1 MRQFD
6 GWCGL
11 CVLLSL
17 RHMSDIRNKGLA
29 AMIGRD
35 GQVLPRD
42 HAARLPLNNEVHAR
56 PPEALPK
63 RARLTYLVLFGELDM
78 APLAE
83 LCNRFG
89 VIAPADGANHFSAD
103 LGPFRL
109 KWERHTEFTRY
120 WFFVPAR
127 GIANLFDNTAL
138 EAVPQD
144 WLATLAGEV
153 LVANHVEMLP
163 LPKAQPDEDKL
174 SAEHFGGNPMV
185 GAEIAGGLGRAFADF
200 RIHADGF
207 GRMLVF
213 DQGMSP
219 RQRGRTVQRLLEID
233 TYRVLALLTLPVAR
247 KLMPVLSGFEKELS
261 RITTTMSGAP
271 ETDEPQLLD
280 RLTSLHADVVR
291 EHTGSQYR
299 FSAACAYAEL
309 VALRIS
315 ELREGRIEGLQT
327 FCEFTERR
335 LSPAMRTC
343 EAASA
348 RLSITSERVA
358 RATQLLSTRVG
369 ISRERQNQALLASM
383 DNRAKLQLRLQETV
397 EGLSI
402 AAITYYIVGLVGYA
416 AKGAKSMGVLPV
428 SPDLVTAL
436 AIPVVLLLVALGV
449 RRVRKSIID

>member
-1 MRQFD
+1 M
-6 GWCGL
+6 
-11 CVLLSL
+11 
-17 RHMSDIRNKGLA
+17 
-29 AMIGRD
+29 MIGRD
-35 GQVLPRD
+35 GQALPAD
-42 HAARLPLNNEVHAR
+42 HSARLPLNNEVHAR
-56 PPEALPK
+56 PPEALPR

-78 APLAE
+78 TPLAN
-83 LCNRFG
+83 LCERFG
-89 VIAPADGANHFSAD
+89 VLPPPPDTNHFSAD

-120 WFFVPAR
+120 WFFVPAK
-127 GIANLFDNTAL
+127 GVANLFGSTAL

-144 WLATLAGEV
+144 WLQTLAGEV

-163 LPKAQPDEDKL
+163 LPKTRLDEDKL
-174 SAEHFGGNPMV
+174 SREHFDGTPLV

-207 GRMLVF
+207 GRMLIF
-213 DQGMSP
+213 DNAMTP

-247 KLMPVLSGFEKELS
+247 KLMPVLGGFESELS
-261 RITTTMSGAP
+261 KITTTMSGAH
-271 ETDEPQLLD
+271 EADEPQLLD
-280 RLTSLHADVVR
+280 RLTLLHADVVR
-291 EHTGSQYR
+291 EHTGSQFR
-299 FSAACAYAEL
+299 FSAARAYADL
-309 VALRIS
+309 VSLRIS
-315 ELREGRIEGLQT
+315 ELREDRIEGLQL
-327 FCEFTERR
+327 FSEFTERR

-343 EAASA
+343 EAAAA

-369 ISRERQNQALLASM
+369 ISRERQNQALLESM

-416 AKGAKSMGVLPV
+416 AKGAKSAEVLPV
-428 SPDLVTAL
+428 NPDLVTAL
-436 AIPVVLLLVALGV
+436 AIPVVLLVVAIGV
-449 RRVRKSIID
+449 RRVRKSIAD

>member
-1 MRQFD
+1 M
-6 GWCGL
+6 
-11 CVLLSL
+11 
-17 RHMSDIRNKGLA
+17 
-29 AMIGRD
+29 MIGRD
-35 GQVLPRD
+35 GSTLPAD

-56 PPEALPK
+56 PPEALPG
-63 RARLTYLVLFGELDM
+63 RVRLTYLVLFGELDM

-89 VIAPADGANHFSAD
+89 ILPPAGGANHFSAD

-120 WFFVPAR
+120 WFFVPAS
-127 GIANLFDNTAL
+127 GAGNLFGKTAL

-144 WLATLAGEV
+144 WLQTLAGEI

-163 LPKAQPDEDKL
+163 LPEARLDEDKL
-174 SAEHFGGNPMV
+174 SKENFGGNAMV

-207 GRMLVF
+207 GRMLIF
-213 DQGMSP
+213 DSGMSP

-247 KLMPVLSGFEKELS
+247 NLMPVLGDFEAKLS
-261 RITTTMSGAP
+261 KITTTMSGAN

-280 RLTSLHADVVR
+280 SLTLLHADVVR
-291 EHTGSQYR
+291 EHTSSQFR
-299 FSAACAYAEL
+299 FSAARAYADL
-309 VALRIS
+309 VSLRIS
-315 ELREGRIEGLQT
+315 ELREDRIEGLQM
-327 FCEFTERR
+327 FAEFTERR

-343 EAASA
+343 EAVAG
-348 RLSITSERVA
+348 RLSIASERVS

-369 ISRERQNQALLASM
+369 ISRERQNQALLESM
-383 DNRAKLQLRLQETV
+383 NNRAKLQLRLQETV

-416 AKGAKSMGVLPV
+416 AKGAKAAGALPA
-428 SPDLVTAL
+428 SPDLITAL
-436 AIPVVLLLVALGV
+436 AIPIVLLIVALGV
-449 RRVRKSIID
+449 RRVRKSITD

>member
-1 MRQFD
+1 
-6 GWCGL
+6 
-11 CVLLSL
+11 
-17 RHMSDIRNKGLA
+17 
-29 AMIGRD
+29 MIGRD
-35 GQVLPRD
+35 GHALPAD

-63 RARLTYLVLFGELDM
+63 RTRLTYLVLFGELDM
-78 APLAE
+78 APLAD
-83 LCNRFG
+83 LCQRFG
-89 VIAPADGANHFSAD
+89 VLPPADGANHFSAD

-120 WFFVPAR
+120 WFFVPAK
-127 GIANLFDNTAL
+127 GVGNLFGVTAL

-144 WLATLAGEV
+144 WLQTLAGEV

-163 LPKAQPDEDKL
+163 LPQAILDEDKL
-174 SAEHFGGNPMV
+174 SKDNFGGNPLV
-185 GAEIAGGLGRAFADF
+185 GAEVAGGLGRAYADF

-207 GRMLVF
+207 GRLLIF
-213 DQGMSP
+213 DHAMTP

-247 KLMPVLSGFEKELS
+247 NLMPVLGGFETELS
-261 RITTTMSGAP
+261 KITTTMSGAH
-271 ETDEPQLLD
+271 EADEPQLLD
-280 RLTSLHADVVR
+280 RLTLLHADVVR
-291 EHTGSQYR
+291 EHTGSQFR
-299 FSAACAYAEL
+299 FSAARAYADL
-309 VALRIS
+309 VTLRIS
-315 ELREGRIEGLQT
+315 ELREDRIEGLQM
-327 FCEFTERR
+327 FSEFTERR

-343 EAASA
+343 EAVAA

-369 ISRERQNQALLASM
+369 ISREKQNQALLESM

-416 AKGAKSMGVLPV
+416 AKGAKSVGVLPV
-428 SPDLVTAL
+428 NPDLVTAL
-436 AIPVVLLLVALGV
+436 AIPVVLLAVAIGV
-449 RRVRKSIID
+449 RRVRKSIAG